1 MQTANAKTV
10 VDIDTRRKV
19 FMAARGRKPQD
30 VAKVPHEAFIRNL
43 LKDCLGW
50 KRDQPAPDH
59 VKQVAKQM
67 AEQFKAED
75 KARAEAK
82 QKARDEQAAREKAAN
97 AEQDALRAK
106 TEASAAAGQ

>member
-1 MQTANAKTV
+1 MLKTQARTV

-19 FMAARGRKPQD
+19 FMQAKARKPAD

-50 KRDQPAPDH
+50 KRSEPSPESI
-59 VKQVAKQM
+59 KTVAKQM

-75 KARAEAK
+75 LARSA
-82 QKARDEQAAREKAAN
+82 AARKAHE
-97 AEQDALRAK
+97 EQEALRAK
-106 TEASAAAGQ
+106 TEASAAAGL